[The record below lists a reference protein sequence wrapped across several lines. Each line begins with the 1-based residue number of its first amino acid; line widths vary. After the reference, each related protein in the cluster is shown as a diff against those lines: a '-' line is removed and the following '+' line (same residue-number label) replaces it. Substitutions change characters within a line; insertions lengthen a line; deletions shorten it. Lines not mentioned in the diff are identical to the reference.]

1 MFIIGDD
8 MKLHLKTIMII
19 VCIILAFPT
28 HFVYDI
34 FPNKLTAIFFP
45 INESIWEHI
54 KILVTSFLA
63 SNLLFYPFLKNNQNI
78 FFSVFIHCLIM
89 IPLYLIL
96 FLPFYY
102 MFGENLVYSII
113 LIIIVDIIIFNLH
126 FKFIAKDYFN
136 LNIIGIMGIILLY
149 LTFTYFSYHPLL
161 NDLFLDPIKNKYG
174 FNIYP
179 I

>member
-45 INESIWEHI
+45 INESIWEHM
-54 KILVTSFLA
+54 KILVTSFLT

-78 FFSVFIHCLIM
+78 FFYSLFNYDTFI
-89 IPLYLIL
+89 
-96 FLPFYY
+96 FDF
-102 MFGENLVYSII
+102 
-113 LIIIVDIIIFNLH
+113 IFT
-126 FKFIAKDYFN
+126 F
-136 LNIIGIMGIILLY
+136 LLY
-149 LTFTYFSYHPLL
+149 VW
-161 NDLFLDPIKNKYG
+161 
-174 FNIYP
+174 
-179 I
+179 